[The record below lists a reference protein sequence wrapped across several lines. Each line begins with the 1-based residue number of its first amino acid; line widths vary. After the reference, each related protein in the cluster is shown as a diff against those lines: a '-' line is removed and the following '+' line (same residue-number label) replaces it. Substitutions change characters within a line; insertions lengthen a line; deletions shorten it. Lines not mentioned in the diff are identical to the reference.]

1 MEISSEKIQEALK
14 SMNYGESIENTS
26 QANEWVEMMEIEEK
40 MIENDTILKIAKVG
54 SYTITRSI
62 LVRLAQE
69 LEKNAKLI
77 SQIEVLSRG
86 ILAKDTL
93 PALQTLAEYFYYYAS
108 FVEGGSK
115 DIVVGIFEDD
125 HPLWLLGLFLGPA
138 IASGHK
144 IILQTGTKFAAVAC
158 FVIKLAVE
166 VGVPKEALFLVSSNS
181 GELQHYLS
189 HKEISIVALFVN
201 VLNEKYQG
209 INRFH
214 KKILILSGYK
224 SPMLVFDDCDL
235 DSSVECAIEASWGY
249 QGMLP
254 WAADS
259 ILIQENVFQKF
270 VQKLK
275 SRIQAL
281 KIGNGDDK
289 FADISYLDNP
299 NTRKNLLKSIEKAKS
314 LGIEIFQKGTDG
326 SNVFTPTLS
335 IGSKISTNNVLTAPQ
350 INTIV
355 ALLPFRTID
364 EAVNLANN
372 GRQGLGA
379 SIWSENIGLLNEVSR
394 KLKVG
399 NVWINSHGLVSPNIP
414 FTPLKDSGVG
424 YFGGKQGFT
433 EYNAIKTDTTSTE
446 ADISNS
452 LKDIEAVKKAINA
465 GKIAMA
471 GWEKIPNI
479 EKIKVISLIVINF
492 LEKNEKRFSEK
503 LPEHWVNNFK
513 ANLQFLLRE
522 PHHLGNFTQ
531 NGFSVNSLKYPRGIL
546 AIETRPPFES
556 HPVKL
561 LLAALYEGNSVI
573 LLNESPETQ
582 DFYQEIAKQFPL
594 GLLSVIPFSLDA
606 VATASR
612 HKELNA
618 YFSRE
623 NVIFGSLPLRE
634 SKIFQRIASNL
645 DWEHVFNLVTVVKNI
660 WSNCGQSSQYSI

>member
-1 MEISSEKIQEALK
+1 MEISIEKIQEAFR
-14 SMNYGESIENTS
+14 SMEYGENIEDTS
-26 QANEWVEMMEIEEK
+26 QAQDWMETMEIIDK
-40 MIENDTILKIAKVG
+40 SIEIDTILKSTKVS
-54 SYTITRSI
+54 SYTFTRLT

-69 LEKNAKLI
+69 LEKNAKLV
-77 SQIEVLSRG
+77 SQIEILARG

-93 PALQTLAEYFYYYAS
+93 PAVQTLAEYFYYYAN
-108 FVEGGSK
+108 FTEGGSK

-138 IASGHK
+138 LASGHT

-158 FVIKLAVE
+158 FIVNLAIE
-166 VGVPKEALFLVSSNS
+166 VGVPKEALILIPANESK
-181 GELQHYLS
+181 LQLYLS
-189 HKEISIVALFVN
+189 HKEVSVVALFVD
-201 VLNEKYQG
+201 VFNEKYQG

-224 SPMLVFDDCDL
+224 SRMLVFDDCDL
-235 DSSVECAIEASWGY
+235 DSSIECAIEASWGY

-259 ILIQENVFQKF
+259 ILVQENVFQKF
-270 VQKLK
+270 VDKLK
-275 SRIQAL
+275 TRIEAL

-289 FADISYLDNP
+289 HADISYLN
-299 NTRKNLLKSIEKAKS
+299 NHITRVNFLKSIEKAKF
-314 LGIEIFQKGTDG
+314 LGIEIFPKGTDG

-335 IGSKISTNNVLTAPQ
+335 IGSKINTNNVLTAPE
-350 INTIV
+350 INTVV
-355 ALLPFRTID
+355 ALLPFRNID

-379 SIWSENIGLLNEVSR
+379 SIWSENIGLLNEVAR

-399 NVWINSHGLVSPNIP
+399 NVWINCHGLVSPNIP

-424 YFGGKQGFT
+424 YFGGKQGFA
-433 EYNAIKTDTTSTE
+433 EYNVIKATATSTE
-446 ADISNS
+446 ADILNS
-452 LKDIEAVKKAINA
+452 LKDIEEVKKAIKA

-471 GWEKIPNI
+471 NWERTSPI
-479 EKIKVISLIVINF
+479 EKIKITGLIVDF
-492 LEKNEKRFSEK
+492 LEKNQKKFSEK
-503 LPEHWVNNFK
+503 LPENWLNSFK

-522 PHHLGNFTQ
+522 TYHLGNFTQ
-531 NGFSVNSLKYPRGIL
+531 NGFSVNCLKYPRGIL
-546 AIETRPPFES
+546 VIETRSSIEY

-582 DFYQEIAKQFPL
+582 GFYKELGQQLPL
-594 GLLSVIPFSLDA
+594 GLLSVVPFSLDA
-606 VATASR
+606 AATASR
-612 HKELNA
+612 HKDLNA

-623 NVIFGSLPLRE
+623 NMLFESLPLRE
-634 SKIFQRIASNL
+634 SKIFECITSELN
-645 DWEHVFNLVTVVKNI
+645 WEHVFNLVTVIKNI
-660 WSNCGQSSQYSI
+660 WSNCGQSSRCNI